1 MESKKKRSIG
11 LLIRRF
17 FAGYI
22 FLIVVAGLIEDITKE
37 EFSGRSLDDI
47 FFGLLIVFFL
57 AFYSRK
63 KKINQE
69 PEEGRE
75 QPKVDTNYEDTEN
88 IEILNREQIQFDN
101 QGIEI
106 ENLETQI
113 EDVEDEDDINTVNA
127 NPQSGYNPVKDN
139 EGIFSRLFKGRNN
152 RYG

>member
-1 MESKKKRSIG
+1 MEPKKKRSIG

-17 FAGYI
+17 LAGYI
-22 FLIVVAGLIEDITKE
+22 LLSVVIQLIKDISE
-37 EFSGRSLDDI
+37 GEFSNRSLDDL

-63 KKINQE
+63 KKVDQE
-69 PEEGRE
+69 PEEELE
-75 QPKVDTNYEDTEN
+75 QPTVNTNYEDTEN
-88 IEILNREQIQFDN
+88 IDILDQDDIQSNDED
-101 QGIEI
+101 IEI

-113 EDVEDEDDINTVNA
+113 DEVEIKTEDG
-127 NPQSGYNPVKDN
+127 NPPSGYNPVKDN

>member
-1 MESKKKRSIG
+1 MEPKKKRSIG

-17 FAGYI
+17 LAGYI
-22 FLIVVAGLIEDITKE
+22 LLSVVVQLIKDISE
-37 EFSGRSLDDI
+37 GEFSGRSLDDL

-63 KKINQE
+63 KKVDQE
-69 PEEGRE
+69 PEEELE
-75 QPKVDTNYEDTEN
+75 QPTVNTNYEDTEN
-88 IEILNREQIQFDN
+88 IDILDQDDIQSYDED
-101 QGIEI
+101 IEI

-113 EDVEDEDDINTVNA
+113 DEVEIKTEVG
-127 NPQSGYNPVKDN
+127 NPLSGYNPVKDN

>member
-1 MESKKKRSIG
+1 MESKKKRSTG

-17 FAGYI
+17 LAGYI
-22 FLIVVAGLIEDITKE
+22 FLSVVVQIIKDISE
-37 EFSGRSLDDI
+37 GEFSGRSLDDL

-63 KKINQE
+63 KKVEQE
-69 PEEGRE
+69 PEEELE
-75 QPKVDTNYEDTEN
+75 QPTVNTNYEDTEN
-88 IEILNREQIQFDN
+88 IDILDQEDN
-101 QGIEI
+101 QSYDDDIEI

-113 EDVEDEDDINTVNA
+113 DEVEIKTENVNQ
-127 NPQSGYNPVKDN
+127 PSGYNPVKDN

>member
-1 MESKKKRSIG
+1 MESKKKRSTG

-17 FAGYI
+17 LAGYI
-22 FLIVVAGLIEDITKE
+22 FLSVVAQLIDNISKG
-37 EFSGRSLDDI
+37 EFSNRSLDDL

-63 KKINQE
+63 KKIVKE
-69 PEEGRE
+69 PDKEID
-75 QPKVDTNYEDTEN
+75 QSTVNTNYEDIENIDMFDQEDIQSDDEN
-88 IEILNREQIQFDN
+88 IEF
-101 QGIEI
+101 

-113 EDVEDEDDINTVNA
+113 DEVDIKTEDV
-127 NPQSGYNPVKDN
+127 NPPSGYNPVKDN